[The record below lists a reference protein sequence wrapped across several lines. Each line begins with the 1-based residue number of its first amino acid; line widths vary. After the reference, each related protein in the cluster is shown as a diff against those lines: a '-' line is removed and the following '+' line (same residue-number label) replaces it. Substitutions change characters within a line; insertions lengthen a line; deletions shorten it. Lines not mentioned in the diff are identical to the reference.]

1 MTPLGGKARRACCF
15 TQLKARGN
23 ATQKKPGRCF
33 AKNRAMVTGGAPLA
47 REGRY
52 LRDMLSPESLPRP
65 GVCLK
70 KNHIVGLL
78 RNRDQYLAK
87 RTQNQFF

>member
-15 TQLKARGN
+15 TQLKARDN
-23 ATQKKPGRCF
+23 VTHKKPGRCF
-33 AKNRAMVTGGAPLA
+33 AKNRAMATRGAPLA

-52 LRDMLSPESLPRP
+52 LRAMLSPESLARP

>member
-1 MTPLGGKARRACCF
+1 MAPPGGKARRACCF
-15 TQLKARGN
+15 TQLKARDN
-23 ATQKKPGRCF
+23 ATQKKPGRRF
-33 AKNRAMVTGGAPLA
+33 AKNRAMAARGGPLA
-47 REGRY
+47 KEGRY
-52 LRDMLSPESLPRP
+52 LLAMLSLESLARL